1 MPLPSPGWLS
11 QILQILYNSVSFC
24 IILYNSVKL
33 CINQYNSV
41 KFSIILY
48 HSVIS
53 GINNELNGCLFLF
66 CVSRLDC
73 LPFSTGS
80 FLGLTKDTQRKG
92 GGSEP
97 QTKEYLTTSA
107 TSDQKLEYR
116 TIWLAPLRYCL
127 TPTTAAPKQKPVQNR
142 SYKQSANTL
151 CRTSRKPASPL
162 SQRPLPEKTATL

>member
-1 MPLPSPGWLS
+1 MLV
-11 QILQILYNSVSFC
+11 SV
-24 IILYNSVKL
+24 L
-33 CINQYNSV
+33 CISLRLLAVFNRIFLRAY
-41 KFSIILY
+41 KR
-48 HSVIS
+48 HSK
-53 GINNELNGCLFLF
+53 E
-66 CVSRLDC
+66 
-73 LPFSTGS
+73 
-80 FLGLTKDTQRKG
+80 

-151 CRTSRKPASPL
+151 CRTSRKPAGRGDWHVL
-162 SQRPLPEKTATL
+162 SADLEEGLEALSILLSNPGAKPSGTFSCWL